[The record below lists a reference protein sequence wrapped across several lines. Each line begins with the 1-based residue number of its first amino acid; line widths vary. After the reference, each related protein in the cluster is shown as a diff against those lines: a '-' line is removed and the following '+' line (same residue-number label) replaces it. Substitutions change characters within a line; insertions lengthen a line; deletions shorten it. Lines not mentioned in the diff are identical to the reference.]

1 MVEESYITHKE
12 GVATTYVGPDATNL
26 FRAKALRIGLKGWIK
41 FKMIPTR
48 GVTITKMLKM
58 VTEYTG
64 KKYTPKQAEQAVV
77 DLSIWIDTMV
87 TAMPL
92 VEEK

>member
-1 MVEESYITHKE
+1 MVEESYVSHRD

-26 FRAKALRIGLKGWIK
+26 FRAKALRIGLKGWVK

-64 KKYTPKQAEQAVV
+64 KKYTPKQAEQAMS

-87 TAMPL
+87 TAMPF